1 MNLIQYWKEKNK
13 QDFDVFVK
21 TNTSVSQIQ
30 ALTELKKDAVE
41 LTTDEYG
48 RKGMKDKENQV
59 FGGYGNHDFPTEIK
73 QERPNNT
80 TSQSEKI
87 VYGSLITST
96 KCYNCIHFP
105 LCFAQKGGANLELA
119 SENGCCYYQSKLP
132 EDSVVLSREEYEMLK
147 SLYDTQKG
155 AIMTSSIGDL
165 PLTVEGLRKAVDEIT
180 RLNRVETELQELNAK
195 YYNEAKDL
203 RRELKQTRKD
213 TAKAILN
220 VLYFNLQNSVMGRIQ
235 EIAKNYGVE
244 VEE

>member
-13 QDFDVFVK
+13 QDFDAFVK

-41 LTTDEYG
+41 LTTDEFG
-48 RKGMKDKENQV
+48 QVEVVEIDAIDKLISKIEGGNPIVEN
-59 FGGYGNHDFPTEIK
+59 N
-73 QERPNNT
+73 
-80 TSQSEKI
+80 
-87 VYGSLITST
+87 
-96 KCYNCIHFP
+96 
-105 LCFAQKGGANLELA
+105 
-119 SENGCCYYQSKLP
+119 KLP

-220 VLYFNLQNSVMGRIQ
+220 VLYFNLQNGVMSRIQ
-235 EIAKNYGVE
+235 EIAKNYDVE

>member
-1 MNLIQYWKEKNK
+1 MNLIQDWKEKNK
-13 QDFDVFVK
+13 QDFDAFVK

-41 LTTDEYG
+41 LTTDEFG
-48 RKGMKDKENQV
+48 RVEVVEIDAIDKLISKIEGGNPIVEN
-59 FGGYGNHDFPTEIK
+59 NK
-73 QERPNNT
+73 
-80 TSQSEKI
+80 
-87 VYGSLITST
+87 
-96 KCYNCIHFP
+96 
-105 LCFAQKGGANLELA
+105 
-119 SENGCCYYQSKLP
+119 KLP

-203 RRELKQTRKD
+203 RRELKQTRKE
-213 TAKAILN
+213 TAKKIISAMKTMIINRRTDERSGLNSIYTTYSPERLFDDILDY
-220 VLYFNLQNSVMGRIQ
+220 VRI
-235 EIAKNYGVE
+235 AMGVE

>member
-1 MNLIQYWKEKNK
+1 MNLIQDWKEKNK
-13 QDFDVFVK
+13 QDFDAFVK

-41 LTTDEYG
+41 LTTDEFG
-48 RKGMKDKENQV
+48 RVEVVEIDAIDKLISKIEGGNPIVEN
-59 FGGYGNHDFPTEIK
+59 NK
-73 QERPNNT
+73 
-80 TSQSEKI
+80 
-87 VYGSLITST
+87 
-96 KCYNCIHFP
+96 
-105 LCFAQKGGANLELA
+105 
-119 SENGCCYYQSKLP
+119 KLP

-203 RRELKQTRKD
+203 RRELKQTRKE